1 MRTNQPAE
9 AVRLCLSAIQE
20 TEEIDEAPRS
30 LKNQIGRIRLIL
42 FSLYIHLTTYDKAL
56 ESALEAH
63 NIYREIGLD
72 SGVARS
78 LNAVGLANIHL
89 GTYANSLENLLRAL
103 NYASQLDDQQLKTQ
117 VLNNLGLLYLHME
130 DYPKALEYLSESLA
144 LTNQSQVI
152 EVNAELIK
160 NISTAYINLGE
171 YQQALSFSQQ
181 CVQQYQAD
189 HDKPGEASAI
199 NMMGEI
205 YHAMGHEDE
214 ALERYQVALKIF
226 ESIEYAPGAAQSNF
240 LVGKSAFQQDNL
252 EKAEHHLL
260 QALKQARIGRDEK
273 QRYTTH
279 HLISQVYQKLG
290 NYQEALRHFK
300 AFHEAKETVFN
311 EDIATKIKS
320 LEIIHQVRET
330 QQDREIYRL
339 ENVELTQ
346 EIEERTRIQSELERL
361 ITLDPLTELF
371 NRRHFFELT
380 QKEMDR
386 CQRYNRPLSV
396 IMLDI
401 DKFKRVNDMF
411 GHLAGDRVLVQTAQR
426 IEKALRKV
434 DSACRYGGEE
444 FAVLLPETNLMQ
456 AEMVAQRLWR
466 VIGERP
472 AVSAELKIPITIS
485 VGVASYK
492 PGGALSVD
500 TLLDQAD
507 QAMYLAK
514 KSGRNQVAIYTPDL
528 NNKPHTQ

>member
-1 MRTNQPAE
+1 MRTSQPAE
-9 AVRLCLSAIQE
+9 AVQLCRSAIQE
-20 TEEIDEAPRS
+20 AEKIEDAPRS
-30 LKNQIGRIRLIL
+30 LKNQIGRVKLIL
-42 FSLYIHLTTYDKAL
+42 FSLYINLTTYDKAL
-56 ESALEAH
+56 ESALQAH
-63 NIYREIGLD
+63 NIFREIGLD

-89 GTYANSLENLLRAL
+89 GTYAKSLENLLRAL
-103 NYASQLDDQQLKTQ
+103 TYANQLDDLQLKSQ
-117 VLNNLGLLYLHME
+117 VLNNLGLLYLRME
-130 DYPKALEYLSESLA
+130 EYSKALEYLSESLTA
-144 LTNQSQVI
+144 TNKSQVI
-152 EVNAELIK
+152 ELNAELIK

-171 YQQALSFSQQ
+171 YEQALSYSKK
-181 CVQQYQAD
+181 CVQEYQD
-189 HDKPGEASAI
+189 DQDRPGEASAI
-199 NMMGEI
+199 NMTGEI
-205 YHAMGHEDE
+205 YHAMGHTDE
-214 ALERYQVALKIF
+214 AAERFQAALEIS
-226 ESIEYAPGAAQSNF
+226 ESIEYAPGAAQSHF
-240 LVGKSAFQQDNL
+240 LLGELALQQNET
-252 EKAEHHLL
+252 EKAEHYLL
-260 QALKQARIGRDEK
+260 QALKYARIGRDEK
-273 QRYTTH
+273 QRYEIH
-279 HLISQVYQKLG
+279 HLLSQVYQQIE
-290 NYQEALRHFK
+290 NHQEALRHFK
-300 AFHEAKETVFN
+300 AFHEAKESVFN

-346 EIEERTRIQSELERL
+346 EIEERSRVQAELERL
-361 ITLDPLTELF
+361 VTLDPLTELF

-426 IEKALRKV
+426 IQRALRKV

-485 VGVASYK
+485 VGVASYQ
-492 PGGALSVD
+492 PGGSLSVD
-500 TLLDQAD
+500 TLLDHAD

-514 KSGRNQVAIYTPDL
+514 KSGRNQVAVYTPDL
-528 NNKPHTQ
+528 NSKPLTQ